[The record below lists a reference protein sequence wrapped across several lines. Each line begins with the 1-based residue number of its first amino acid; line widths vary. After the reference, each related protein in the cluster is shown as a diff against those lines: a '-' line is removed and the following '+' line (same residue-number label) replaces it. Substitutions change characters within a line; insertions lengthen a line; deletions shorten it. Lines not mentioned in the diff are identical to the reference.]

1 MIKDVIISNSNYIV
15 VDNFLESDKFFEI
28 RNLYDNTSLH
38 NSNTYFNKNL
48 YSQKSWPYI
57 DEDVVVD
64 NVFTSDG
71 WKYDDIYKEDYPQC
85 IRHFQE
91 ELITFLDVPNTT
103 YIVSK
108 FHEMKNNSSIL
119 WHNDSNWKYGIT
131 YYLNDMWD
139 NNWGGEL
146 LLNDGENIPNG
157 YGEWISPSPNR
168 IVFVKAPL
176 YHRTTPQS
184 IKNKKRKSLQ
194 TFLGWMGGV

>member
-71 WKYDDIYKEDYPQC
+71 WKYDDIYNEDYPQC

-108 FHEMKNNSSIL
+108 FHEMKNNSSKPDDFKGLIIVDRSGNQMEYEIRNL
-119 WHNDSNWKYGIT
+119 PTHYQLSQK
-131 YYLNDMWD
+131 
-139 NNWGGEL
+139 
-146 LLNDGENIPNG
+146 
-157 YGEWISPSPNR
+157 R
-168 IVFVKAPL
+168 I
-176 YHRTTPQS
+176 YQ
-184 IKNKKRKSLQ
+184 
-194 TFLGWMGGV
+194 